1 MGTQNHRLV
10 TVSSF
15 TRGRLKAW
23 RWFFQRWKL
32 ISVCK
37 DVCSFLDVFYGLE
50 LWRWNS
56 DRCLCMYYWHW
67 LVENEHWPTKFI
79 VIHILLNTHLLC
91 IPTTIPIYFLYLLVL
106 NVSGSQLQRCFAAK
120 ALWRCCNSSWGSH
133 NLGVSYSIWHKQ
145 SSHFL
150 NGILGILDLRDHPQ
164 LEREICW
171 YMTSRY

>member
-1 MGTQNHRLV
+1 MRWESVLKTWDTKPPFV
-10 TVSSF
+10 TRFKFHKGALAFLCVFS
-15 TRGRLKAW
+15 TLDK
-23 RWFFQRWKL
+23 

-37 DVCSFLDVFYGLE
+37 DVCVFLDVFMME

-106 NVSGSQLQRCFAAK
+106 NVSGFQPKLNVSLK

-133 NLGVSYSIWHKQ
+133 NLGVSYRYDITVKP
-145 SSHFL
+145 L
-150 NGILGILDLRDHPQ
+150 NQ
-164 LEREICW
+164 REYLACA
-171 YMTSRY
+171 T